1 LISPRLSGDEL
12 TTKRKA
18 AVRRHLWKVS
28 TRFKVD
34 ADVCHGVYFVWANNG
49 DEAKEIVA
57 IYAHKMTFLEVEKY
71 DKRAQGDS

>member
-1 LISPRLSGDEL
+1 M
-12 TTKRKA
+12 
-18 AVRRHLWKVS
+18 RRHLWKVS

-71 DKRAQGDS
+71 EKSDS